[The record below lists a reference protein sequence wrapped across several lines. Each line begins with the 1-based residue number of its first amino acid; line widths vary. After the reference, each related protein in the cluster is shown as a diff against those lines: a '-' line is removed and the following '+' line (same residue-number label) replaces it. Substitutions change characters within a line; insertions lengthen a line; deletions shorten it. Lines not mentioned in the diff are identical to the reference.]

1 MRFGKAWVV
10 GGAAGAL
17 GAAALPMSSAATPNT
32 HIVRI
37 GLEAPLTGSQSSIG
51 IGMLRGAVLAA
62 DQINARGGVIGP
74 NGKPGFLI
82 KIVKIDDAADPATG
96 VAAAKRAITAGLNGV
111 VGPYNSGVGER
122 TLPLYLKA
130 GLVPFRLTSANATS
144 RLGITLQPMTYEI
157 APVASQALTKW
168 LKAKSVAVI
177 YDSTA
182 SYTKAEAEAVMV
194 RLRESGVRIT
204 GYRIVPG
211 LDSYT
216 AAVTQAAA
224 AKPSA
229 IYSVVYFPEA
239 GVIAK
244 EVVAEHVAAACLQDY
259 SAYDQ
264 GYVGAAGTTAARH
277 CPVVGVPGPTVFPG
291 SARVVGQYERAY
303 HAAPGTWAPYTYD
316 SVKLFAW
323 GVQHAGTYKQAA
335 LVKTLSHV
343 VGYRGWTGSITIS
356 PKTYDRTPATVVV
369 DAVTARGQFVIDVP
383 WARAVG
389 YTG

>member
-1 MRFGKAWVV
+1 MRFGAAWFV
-10 GGAAGAL
+10 GGVAVAL
-17 GAAALPMSSAATPNT
+17 APAVPVLSTATPNT

-62 DQINARGGVIGP
+62 DQINAHGGVIGP
-74 NGKPGFLI
+74 NGKPGYLI
-82 KIVKIDDAADPATG
+82 KIVRIDDAANPATG
-96 VAAAKRAITAGLNGV
+96 VVAAKRAIAAGLNGV
-111 VGPYNSGVGER
+111 VGPYNSGVGEK

-130 GLVPFRLTSANATS
+130 GLVPFRLTSANVTS
-144 RLGITLQPMTYEI
+144 RLGITLQPMTYQI

-182 SYTKAEAEAVMV
+182 TFTKAEAKAVMV

-211 LDSYT
+211 LENYT
-216 AAVTQAAA
+216 ATVEKAAA
-224 AKPSA
+224 AKPTA
-229 IYSVVYFPEA
+229 IYAVVYFPEG
-239 GVIAK
+239 GVLAK
-244 EVVAEHVAAACLQDY
+244 EVVAEHVAATCLEDY

-264 GYVGAAGTTAARH
+264 GYVSAAGTTAARH

-291 SARVVGQYERAY
+291 SAKVVGQYERAY
-303 HAAPGTWAPYTYD
+303 HAVPGTWAPYTYD

-323 GVQHAGTYKQAA
+323 GLQHTGTYKQAA
-335 LVKTLSHV
+335 LLRTLSHV
-343 VGYRGWTGSITIS
+343 VGYKGWTGSVTIS

-369 DAVTARGQFVIDVP
+369 DAVTAHGQFVIDVP
-383 WARAVG
+383 WSRAVG

>member
-1 MRFGKAWVV
+1 MRLGTAWVV
-10 GGAAGAL
+10 GGAAVAF
-17 GAAALPMSSAATPNT
+17 GAAAMPVLSTATPNT
-32 HIVRI
+32 HVVRI

-74 NGKPGFLI
+74 SGTPGYLI
-82 KIVKIDDAADPATG
+82 KIVKIDDAANPATG
-96 VAAAKRAITAGLNGV
+96 VVAATRAIAAGLNGV
-111 VGPYNSGVGER
+111 VGPYNSGVGEK

-130 GLVPFRLTSANATS
+130 GLVPFRLTSANVTS
-144 RLGITLQPMTYEI
+144 RLGITLQPMTYQI
-157 APVASQALTKW
+157 APVAAQALTKW

-182 SYTKAEAEAVMV
+182 TFTKAEAKAVMV

-211 LDSYT
+211 LKNYT
-216 AAVTQAAA
+216 AAVAKAAG
-224 AKPSA
+224 AKPTA
-229 IYSVVYFPEA
+229 IYAIVYYPEG

-244 EVVAEHVAAACLQDY
+244 EVVAAHVSAKCLEDY

-264 GYVGAAGTTAARH
+264 GYVGAAGTAAARH
-277 CPVVGVPGPTVFPG
+277 CPVVGVPGPTVFRG
-291 SARVVGQYERAY
+291 STAVVDQYERAF

-335 LVKTLSHV
+335 LLKTLSHV
-343 VGYRGWTGSITIS
+343 VGYQGWTGSTTIN

-369 DAVTARGQFVIDVP
+369 DAVNARGQFVIDTP
-383 WARAVG
+383 WAHAVG
-389 YTG
+389 YRG